1 MDPLLDRGG
10 AGAGASVLPA
20 VTPEMHEPAPQPAA
34 TAPAAAP
41 VGAATPGA
49 DGADRGAPALSPE
62 RTRPSGSSPRAW
74 LVLLIAAAASIVL
87 DLGSKWLAFR
97 EVAGAPVTIS
107 RADVLAISQ
116 SDPRQVGMLIP
127 PHEPVAAV
135 PGLLEFTLVLNPG
148 AVFGMGPG
156 QRWFF
161 VGFTAIA
168 LGFGLWMF
176 SRWTRAR
183 DHWAHAAIGML
194 LGGGLGNLYD
204 RLTLGVVRDF
214 LHPLP
219 GLKWPFGL
227 RPLGGNGEIWPY
239 VSNVADALL
248 LVGISILLVYLYRR
262 EREERASVRAS
273 AQG

>member
-1 MDPLLDRGG
+1 MTQPADRPGGDG
-10 AGAGASVLPA
+10 AGAGEGGSPPTAAVASASSPPHGA
-20 VTPEMHEPAPQPAA
+20 GRGS
-34 TAPAAAP
+34 APA
-41 VGAATPGA
+41 
-49 DGADRGAPALSPE
+49 E
-62 RTRPSGSSPRAW
+62 RSRRAW
-74 LVLLIAAAASIVL
+74 LVLLIATAASVGL
-87 DLGSKWLAFR
+87 DLGSKWLAFER
-97 EVAGAPVTIS
+97 VAGTPVHVT
-107 RADVLAISQ
+107 REDVTAISA
-116 SDPRQVGMLIP
+116 SDARNVGMLIP
-127 PHEPVAAV
+127 PHEPVVAI
-135 PGLLEFTLVLNPG
+135 PGVLEFTLVLNPG

-168 LGFGLWMF
+168 LGFGVWMF
-176 SRWTRAR
+176 AKWTRAR

-204 RLTLGVVRDF
+204 RLAIGVVRDF

-248 LVGISILLVYLYRR
+248 LVGIVILLGYLYRR
-262 EREERASVRAS
+262 EREERAAAIRARGRGEREK
-273 AQG
+273 A

>member
-1 MDPLLDRGG
+1 VTRATDETVP
-10 AGAGASVLPA
+10 AGPAPTSAAATGLRRAPAAGASC
-20 VTPEMHEPAPQPAA
+20 
-34 TAPAAAP
+34 
-41 VGAATPGA
+41 
-49 DGADRGAPALSPE
+49 
-62 RTRPSGSSPRAW
+62 RAW
-74 LVLLIAAAASIVL
+74 VVLLIATLASIGA
-87 DLGSKWLAFR
+87 DLGSKWIAFR
-97 EVAGAPVTIS
+97 EVAPSPVVIS
-107 RADVLAISQ
+107 REDVLAISRT
-116 SDPRQVGMLIP
+116 DPRNVGMLVP

-176 SRWTRAR
+176 SRWTRGR
-183 DHWAHAAIGML
+183 DHVAHAAIGML

-227 RPLGGNGEIWPY
+227 RPLGGSGEIWPY

-248 LVGISILLVYLYRR
+248 LVGIAILLVYLYRR
-262 EREERASVRAS
+262 EREERAGAKR
-273 AQG
+273 